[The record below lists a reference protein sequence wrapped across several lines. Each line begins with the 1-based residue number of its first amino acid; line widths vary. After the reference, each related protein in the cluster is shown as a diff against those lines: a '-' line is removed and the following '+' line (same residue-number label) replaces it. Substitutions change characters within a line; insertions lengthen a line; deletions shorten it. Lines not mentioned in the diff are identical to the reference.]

1 MRKEAEGWVKIAI
14 EEFQS
19 AQYLLEKSLFRMVCY
34 HSQQYVEKI
43 LKAILV
49 EHEVEVP
56 FTHNLLDL
64 NNAVKEFQFET
75 PVSDEDC
82 IFLNSVYRSRY
93 PSDAGLLPT
102 GEPREDDA
110 RKAFKIANTLL
121 KWFNENEC
129 I

>member
-19 AQYLLEKSLFRMVCY
+19 AQYLLEKSLFRM
-34 HSQQYVEKI
+34 I

-64 NNAVKEFQFET
+64 NNAVKEFQFDT

-110 RKAFKIANTLL
+110 RKAFKITNTLL

>member
-1 MRKEAEGWVKIAI
+1 MKKEAEGWVKIAI

-19 AQYLLEKSLFRMVCY
+19 AKYLLEKSLFRMVCY
-34 HSQQYVEKI
+34 HSQQAVEKV

-49 EHEVEVP
+49 DHEVEVP

-64 NNAVKEFQFET
+64 NNAVKNFRYET
-75 PVSDEDC
+75 PVSDQEC
-82 IFLNSVYRSRY
+82 VFLNSVYRSRY

-102 GEPREDDA
+102 GEPDECDA
-110 RKAFKIANTLL
+110 VKALEIANTLL
-121 KWFNENEC
+121 KWFNKNKY

>member
-19 AQYLLEKSLFRMVCY
+19 AKYLLEKSLFRMVCY
-34 HSQQYVEKI
+34 HSQQAVEKV

-49 EHEVEVP
+49 DHEVEVP

-64 NNAVKEFQFET
+64 NNAVKNFRYET
-75 PVSDEDC
+75 PVSDEEC
-82 IFLNSVYRSRY
+82 VFLNSVYRSRY

-102 GEPREDDA
+102 GEPGECDA
-110 RKAFKIANTLL
+110 VKALEIANTLL
-121 KWFNENEC
+121 KWFNKNKY